1 MRKRVWKCIAL
12 VIAALILG
20 AGVTFFLLNRAP
32 KKSWT
37 DYSVVAHAG
46 GGIDG
51 KSGTNSREAM
61 EQAVKKG
68 YGIIE
73 VDLSLTSD
81 NELILFHGWDSDTQ
95 DELELDDVDLGENG
109 VPDLETSKNMKI
121 CKKYTTMTG
130 EDLVSFMKKNPS
142 IYILTDEKFSNKD
155 QINVE
160 MEKLA
165 ELCGYD
171 EKLLSRFIV
180 QIYDIDT
187 YDRVMSVYHFPNL
200 MYATYM
206 YGTDDE
212 SYWVQVV
219 EDCQERGIQTISMW
233 NNMIAT
239 KRHGVY
245 GRMRI
250 LNESGLRICAH
261 TINKLSVVER
271 VKDAGADMI
280 VSDFLYE
287 DDMSLL
293 EDN

>member
-1 MRKRVWKCIAL
+1 MEVHYTDNSSSYSWDRCDI
-12 VIAALILG
+12 
-20 AGVTFFLLNRAP
+20 FLLNRTP
-32 KKSWT
+32 EKPWT
-37 DYSVVAHAG
+37 EYSVIAHAG

-61 EQAVKKG
+61 EQAVKNG

-95 DELELDDVDLGENG
+95 DELELEDVDLGESG
-109 VPDLETSKNMKI
+109 VPDLETFRSMKI

-130 EDLVSFMKKNPS
+130 SDLVSFMKRNPS
-142 IYILTDEKFSNKD
+142 LYILTDEKFSDKD

-160 MEKLA
+160 MEKLV
-165 ELCGYD
+165 ELCEYN

-180 QIYDIDT
+180 QIYDMDT

-212 SYWVQVV
+212 TYWTQVV
-219 EDCQERGIQTISMW
+219 EDCQERGIQAVSMW
-233 NNMIAT
+233 SNMIAT
-239 KRHGVY
+239 KRHGVS
-245 GRMRI
+245 GKMEI
-250 LNESGLRICAH
+250 LNDSGLKICAH
-261 TINKLSVVER
+261 TVNKLSVAER

-287 DDMSLL
+287 EDMNLL
-293 EDN
+293 EDNGYERD